1 MALEQL
7 KTVIVAADSE
17 EASNLKISLGSEEFN
32 FFLWV
37 TPEAT
42 GLSKIGNQAVDLA
55 LVIVGENS
63 EAEFNFAERLY
74 MTRSDI
80 VIVMLAKELTT
91 ALVTRAMDA
100 GAARVIDLNGD
111 PDVIRTSI
119 ITASNR
125 EKNRAASIGGQS
137 TAYRSHIV
145 QFFCPKGG
153 TGKTTLSVN
162 LAVALA
168 QQGKKVAL
176 IDLDLQF
183 GAVGIFMDIN
193 SSDTI
198 ADLVQG
204 NKFDSATLQGF
215 MTRHSSGVD
224 VLLASQSPEYADL
237 IKPEHIETLLS
248 ALRYEYDFLV
258 LDMAPAFNDCTIAA
272 MEQSDAIFFV
282 VTEDI
287 STLHHTKTSFKI
299 FEALNLLPKVKLVVN
314 KDGISGISVRDVEHI
329 LDQKVIL
336 SLPDEPK
343 IVMQAVNRGIPVVIG
358 DRRSRFATEMTNF
371 ARRLGKNK

>member
-1 MALEQL
+1 MEQL
-7 KTVIVAADSE
+7 KTIIIASDSDDVQ
-17 EASNLKISLGSEEFN
+17 NLKAILSGDDFN

-42 GLSKIGNQAVDLA
+42 GLNRIGNQSADLA
-55 LVIVGENS
+55 LIVIGENS
-63 EAEFNFAERLY
+63 EAEFSFSERLY

-80 VIVMLAKELTT
+80 VIVMLTRGLTT
-91 ALVTRAMDA
+91 DLVTRAMDA
-100 GAARVIDLNGD
+100 GAARVVDVNGD
-111 PDVIRTSI
+111 PAAIRSSI
-119 ITASNR
+119 LTASNR
-125 EKNRAASIGGQS
+125 ERSRAAAFGGQS

-153 TGKTTLSVN
+153 TGKTTLAVN

-176 IDLDLQF
+176 VDLDLQF

-193 SSDTI
+193 SSDTL

-204 NKFDSATLQGF
+204 NKFDSATLQGY

-248 ALRYEYDFLV
+248 TLRYEYDFLV

-287 STLHHTKTSFKI
+287 ATLHHTKTSFKI
-299 FEALNLLPKVKLVVN
+299 FEALNLLSKVKLVVN

-329 LDQKVIL
+329 LEQKVIM

-358 DRRSRFATEMTNF
+358 DKRSRFAVEMTNF
-371 ARRLGKNK
+371 ARRLGKSK